1 MDKIKKEKVFGPLM
15 TQKTKSKLSLELD
28 KADEARWEKRR
39 NDKRGSVS
47 GAKNNNSRES
57 RAKRAEAAKTLN
69 TGGADHVVKKNKK
82 GEIIVDHAASAKAG
96 KYDKINLT
104 KKAGAKTVKEG
115 VKATKDWHKKNPH
128 KKGK

>member
-1 MDKIKKEKVFGPLM
+1 MTPNSKNTLTTVRLVLEMPSKIKV
-15 TQKTKSKLSLELD
+15 
-28 KADEARWEKRR
+28 
-39 NDKRGSVS
+39 
-47 GAKNNNSRES
+47 
-57 RAKRAEAAKTLN
+57 
-69 TGGADHVVKKNKK
+69 GGAGHTIKKNKK
-82 GEIIVDHAASAKAG
+82 GDVIVDHEASAKAG